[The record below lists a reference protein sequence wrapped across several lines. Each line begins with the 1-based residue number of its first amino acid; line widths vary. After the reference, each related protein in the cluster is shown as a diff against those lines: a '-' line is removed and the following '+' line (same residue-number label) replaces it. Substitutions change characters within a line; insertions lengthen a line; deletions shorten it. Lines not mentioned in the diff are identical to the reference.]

1 MYIQNIG
8 KSIGMVIGAIMGG
21 IAGGLGGSIIEPIGG
36 TIIGS
41 YEGAIAGSTL
51 GAITGTFLGSEVAN
65 SLNLMF
71 SESSGTPNQAR
82 TKRIRQQGPREI
94 NHIDRPDDQPN
105 SQWHAHGKNG
115 GAIYQ
120 DGTIRHRDP
129 GFTKK
134 TIKWLRD
141 HGWNI

>member
-1 MYIQNIG
+1 
-8 KSIGMVIGAIMGG
+8 MGG

-71 SESSGTPNQAR
+71 SESSGTPTSLSLYR
-82 TKRIRQQGPREI
+82 
-94 NHIDRPDDQPN
+94 
-105 SQWHAHGKNG
+105 
-115 GAIYQ
+115 
-120 DGTIRHRDP
+120 
-129 GFTKK
+129 KK
-134 TIKWLRD
+134 PKQNNNYPHKLKTVETNVQVDIKLFSRNNKPMFVQ
-141 HGWNI
+141 NIA